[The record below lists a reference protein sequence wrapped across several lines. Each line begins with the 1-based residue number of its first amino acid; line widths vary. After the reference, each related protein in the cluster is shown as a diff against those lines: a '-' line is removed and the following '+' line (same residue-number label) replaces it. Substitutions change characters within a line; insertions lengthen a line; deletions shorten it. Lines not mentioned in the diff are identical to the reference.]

1 MRVSQKLLVLTV
13 RMGEQCAAWIAAK
26 AKELWRKDSAPKKR
40 SSDGTEAALL
50 SIRIPAARSKLVFFL
65 FVAGFLSVMGRAFY
79 LQCGIETD
87 FLQRQGEIRY
97 ARTLPEPA
105 TRGQIVDRNGVVLAS
120 TIPARS
126 IWINPKESLSQITPD
141 QMRKLAKLLGER
153 YGDLRKRLYAKR
165 NKSFAY
171 IARQINV
178 DTAQKIEALG
188 ISGLTVNNAV
198 RRNYPEGKFS
208 AHVVGFTD
216 QDNRGR
222 EGVELAN
229 NSVLSGKAGSRR
241 VIRDRMG
248 RIVEDIWVREAQSGN
263 DVVLSIDSRLQF
275 VAHVALSKAI
285 EKHQASAGAVVVA
298 DVQTGE
304 ILAMSNLPTYDPNSR
319 RKLRL
324 ENVRNRVLTDAY
336 EPGSTMK
343 PFVVAKALDIG
354 IVRSDT
360 LVQTS
365 PGKLTIGDKTI
376 GDTYDHGLITVSE
389 VISKSSNIGTS
400 KIALEMPAEMLW
412 QMYDVLGFGHSPK
425 IGFPGAASGILRN
438 GKKWRPIEQATISY
452 GHGISVT
459 LMQMVRAYTS
469 LARNGDVIDLT
480 FKRTDRPA
488 QGIQVFRPEVA
499 RQMRQMMMNTV
510 KDGGTARLVS
520 VPGFTVA
527 GKTGTANKIE
537 NGKYVDKF
545 VASFIGM
552 APATQPRLIV
562 AVMIDNPTKGS
573 HYGGTIS
580 APVFNEVMESAL
592 RFKGIH
598 PDDHD
603 ASSSAGILVRG
614 IRND

>member
-1 MRVSQKLLVLTV
+1 MRGSERNTG
-13 RMGEQCAAWIAAK
+13 RAGSFFGWIADK
-26 AKELWRKDSAPKKR
+26 AKELWRKDTAPQR
-40 SSDGTEAALL
+40 RRGDGTEAALL
-50 SIRIPAARSKLVFFL
+50 SIAIPAGRSRFVFFL
-65 FVAGFLSVMGRAFY
+65 SALGIVVVMGRSFY
-79 LQCGIETD
+79 LQCGFETG

-105 TRGQIVDRNGVVLAS
+105 SRGQIMDRNGVVLAS
-120 TIPARS
+120 SIPARS
-126 IWINPKESLSQITPD
+126 IWINPRESLSQIRNS
-141 QMRKLAKLLGER
+141 QLRALAKLLGED
-153 YGDLRKRLYAKR
+153 YADLKKRLEAKR
-165 NKSFAY
+165 GKAFVY
-171 IARQINV
+171 IARQISV
-178 DTAQKIEALG
+178 DLAQKIEALG
-188 ISGLTVNNAV
+188 IPGIMINNEV

-222 EGVELAN
+222 EGIELAN
-229 NSVLSGKAGSRR
+229 NATLSGTPGSRR
-241 VIRDRMG
+241 VIRDRWG
-248 RIVEDIWVREAQSGN
+248 RIVEDVWVKEAQSGD

-275 VAHVALSKAI
+275 VAHEALAKAI
-285 EKHQASAGAVVVA
+285 EKHQASAGAVVVV

-343 PFVVAKALDIG
+343 PFAVAKALDLG
-354 IVRSDT
+354 IVRPDT

-376 GDTYDHGLITVSE
+376 GDTHNYGLITVSE

-412 QMYDVLGFGHSPK
+412 QMYDALGFGRSPK
-425 IGFPGAASGILRN
+425 VGFPGAASGIMRN

-459 LMQMVRAYTS
+459 LMQMVRAYTA

-480 FKRTDRPA
+480 FKRTDRLA
-488 QGIQVFRPEVA
+488 QGTQVFRPEVA

-510 KDGGTARLVS
+510 KDGGTARFVS

-527 GKTGTANKIE
+527 GKTGTAYKIE
-537 NGKYVDKF
+537 NGQYVDKF

-562 AVMIDNPTKGS
+562 AVMIDTPTKGS
-573 HYGGTIS
+573 HYGGSVS
-580 APVFNEVMESAL
+580 APVFNEVMVNAL

-598 PDDHD
+598 PDDH
-603 ASSSAGILVRG
+603 AAATAGGILVRG

>member
-1 MRVSQKLLVLTV
+1 MRVSQGKTV
-13 RMGEQCAAWIAAK
+13 TAWGMVERLAAWIVAK

-40 SSDGTEAALL
+40 ASDGTEAALL
-50 SIRIPAARSKLVFFL
+50 SIAIPAGRSKFMFFVFVFGI
-65 FVAGFLSVMGRAFY
+65 FAVMGRAFY

-120 TIPARS
+120 TMPARS
-126 IWINPKESLSQITPD
+126 IWFNPKENLANIDSKK
-141 QMRKLAKLLGER
+141 MRALAKLLGER
-153 YGDLRKRLYAKR
+153 YIDLKKRLESKR
-165 NKSFAY
+165 NKTFVY
-171 IARQINV
+171 IARQIDV
-178 DTAQKIEALG
+178 DVAQKIETLG
-188 ISGLTVNNAV
+188 IPGLMINHEV

-222 EGVELAN
+222 EGVELSN
-229 NSVLSGKAGSRR
+229 NTVLSGKAGSRR
-241 VIRDRMG
+241 VIRDRKG
-248 RIVEDIWVREAQSGN
+248 RIVEDVWVKEAQSGS

-275 VAHVALSKAI
+275 VAHEALKKAI
-285 EKHQASAGAVVVA
+285 DKHQASAGAVVVA

-319 RKLRL
+319 RKLRI
-324 ENVRNRVLTDAY
+324 ENVRNRVITDSY

-343 PFVVAKALDIG
+343 PFAVAKALDIG
-354 IVRSDT
+354 IVRPDT
-360 LVQTS
+360 LVQTA
-365 PGKLTIGDKTI
+365 PGKLTIGNKTI
-376 GDTYDHGLITVSE
+376 GDTHDYGLITVSE

-400 KIALEMPAEMLW
+400 KIALEMPSEVLW
-412 QMYDVLGFGHSPK
+412 QMYDALGFGHSPR

-480 FKRTDRPA
+480 FNRTDRPA
-488 QGIQVFRPEVA
+488 QGVQVFRPEVA

-510 KDGGTARLVS
+510 KEGGTARLVS

-537 NGKYVDKF
+537 KGQYVDKF
-545 VASFIGM
+545 VGSFIGM
-552 APATQPRLIV
+552 APATHPRLIV

-573 HYGGTIS
+573 HYGGTV
-580 APVFNEVMESAL
+580 AGPVFNEVMESAL
-592 RFKGIH
+592 RFKGIR

-603 ASSSAGILVRG
+603 ATSSAGILVKG